1 MKHFLFLML
10 FFVVL
15 ANCYTQD
22 LNDTSNGINDFDSVI
37 GEKNA
42 NNKTIYAISR
52 STLGL
57 GGSSK
62 VITTPNGTYY
72 ISQSIGQT
80 SVIGTK
86 INRNY
91 TILQGYQLS
100 SIKVSMIENVEN
112 DLKATIYP
120 NPFEESISISF
131 DMLIKNEIVIHIFDM
146 TGREIF
152 SKKYPPNQILT
163 IPLNYISSGIYR
175 LLVTADNLRFV
186 ASILKK

>member
-1 MKHFLFLML
+1 
-10 FFVVL
+10 
-15 ANCYTQD
+15 
-22 LNDTSNGINDFDSVI
+22 
-37 GEKNA
+37 
-42 NNKTIYAISR
+42 
-52 STLGL
+52 LGL

-62 VITTPNGTYY
+62 IIKTSNGTYY

-120 NPFEESISISF
+120 NPFDESINISF
-131 DMLIKNEIVIHIFDM
+131 ESLIKNEVVIHIFDM
-146 TGREIF
+146 TGREIV
-152 SKKYPPNQILT
+152 SKKYAPNQILT

-175 LLVTADNLRFV
+175 LLVITDNLRFV